1 MEMGLHIGFT
11 LQMDT
16 RDVDGP
22 TLQMDMM
29 DMGPP
34 SRWRWAHPRDGPT
47 LQMVT
52 ACPAAGDG
60 PTLDMGLA

>member
-1 MEMGLHIGFT
+1 MEMGLQIGFN

-29 DMGPP
+29 DMGP
-34 SRWRWAHPRDGPT
+34 
-47 LQMVT
+47 L
-52 ACPAAGDG
+52 
-60 PTLDMGLA
+60 